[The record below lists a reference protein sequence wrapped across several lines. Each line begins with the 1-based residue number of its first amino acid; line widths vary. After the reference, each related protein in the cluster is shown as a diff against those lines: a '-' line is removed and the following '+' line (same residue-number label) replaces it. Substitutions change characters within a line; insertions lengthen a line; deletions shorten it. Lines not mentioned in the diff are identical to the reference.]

1 MTEDEMAGWHHRLN
15 GHEWQLYFSEKL
27 PLGYPEPPRVRAST
41 VESKRSRSTGTGVAR
56 MSTLVISHMTSGL
69 PASLTPPGWMGSRG
83 KRKEKTVQ
91 ANIYYLVPT
100 MLPALHAW
108 SSSPSP

>member
-1 MTEDEMAGWHHRLN
+1 
-15 GHEWQLYFSEKL
+15 
-27 PLGYPEPPRVRAST
+27 
-41 VESKRSRSTGTGVAR
+41 

-91 ANIYYLVPT
+91 ANIYYLVTCYPLY
-100 MLPALHAW
+100 MRGLHHHHHK
-108 SSSPSP
+108 SEKQR